1 MLGRW
6 GNQEIISLEIEKQE
20 TQRGKEKKVAMNSL
34 FLFQIIG

>member
-6 GNQEIISLEIEKQE
+6 GNQEIIFLEIEKQE
-20 TQRGKEKKVAMNSL
+20 TRRVKEKKVAMNSL